1 MTTCVTGCGRPT
13 RDTLLLCRS
22 CLWALECDLGDV
34 GWLDEQLETVL
45 ARQIALSERNGGHS
59 AETPLPVHPGAF
71 KARSELRVTLVGW
84 VRDMAESRAVEGPA
98 CSRCGHESCT
108 AIRWHELPADTM
120 PALAWWLLK
129 RIDRIA
135 LHPAAAD
142 LHGEIV
148 GAVRLA
154 WRVVDAPANR
164 TTFPVGPC
172 PEVPCPGEVRAYIPA
187 QPEREARMECTA
199 CHRCWDPTQWLRTG
213 RRILARKGERI
224 AYVDVQVAAAS
235 LGVTTR
241 TIQMWVKA
249 GKLRNC
255 GSERR
260 ILVDLAEVEAL
271 VA

>member
-84 VRDMAESRAVEGPA
+84 VRDMADTG
-98 CSRCGHESCT
+98 GDT
-108 AIRWHELPADTM
+108 LPADTM

-172 PEVPCPGEVRAYIPA
+172 PELTCAGEVRAYIPA
-187 QPEREARMECTA
+187 QPEREARMECTE

-235 LGVTTR
+235 LGVTDR
-241 TIQMWVKA
+241 TVRRWVEA
-249 GKLRNC
+249 GRLANH
-255 GSERR
+255 GDERR
-260 ILVDLAEVEAL
+260 ILVDMAELERVVE